1 MTNVVRAAERF
12 LRRTQILLLLDLQHE
27 HLHGPVLHRVSDA
40 DRVLHACRRLLE
52 SARQN
57 GVRIAHARRVVSMG
71 GRDRSPGV
79 AWIEGCRPLANE
91 MVCEHVAPSCY
102 SNPVFASLLDHVYQ
116 PQLFVAGFGLNE
128 TGLATIIDGFSRN
141 HALSLVRDAS
151 ACHGVGAR
159 VGHRGVCELIGQFSS
174 LLDEEATIASFNQQ
188 ANHRNRRYA

>member
-12 LRRTQILLLLDLQHE
+12 LRRTQILLLLDLQHG
-27 HLHGPVLHRVSDA
+27 HLQGSLLHRVSDA
-40 DRVLHACRRLLE
+40 DRVLNACRRLLA

-57 GVRIAHARRVVSMG
+57 GVRIAHARRVASMG

-116 PQLFVAGFGLNE
+116 PELFVAGFGLNE
-128 TGLATIIDGFSRN
+128 TGLATIIDGYSRN

-174 LLDEEATIASFNQQ
+174 LLDEEATIASFSQQ
-188 ANHRNRRYA
+188 ANHKSRRYA